1 MHHPIPYPSW
11 RYHREFEPCIVAD
24 ALEDAALG
32 PGWVD
37 SPANVSAP
45 AEPQPEPA
53 APQAEPVKRGPGRPR
68 KNP

>member
-11 RYHREFEPCIVAD
+11 RYHADFEPCIVAD
-24 ALEDAALG
+24 EQEDAALG

-37 SPANVSAP
+37 SPAKVSAP
-45 AEPQPEPA
+45 PEPQPEPA
-53 APQAEPVKRGPGRPR
+53 APPAEPIKRGPGRPR